1 MQLDFLGVK
10 TMNIIVQILN
20 KIAFIGLKQNLSLIL
35 SIFIHGVGISII
47 GISSVDI
54 PDYQTNVLDVD
65 FVSVQTQKRI
75 ISNPKKKFV
84 TPRMDILKTTDLYRP
99 NKHIQPSTVTN
110 FIYKRDQII
119 LGSTSMNKLQTC
131 DIDNRFSSKHIP
143 IQQREV
149 VVPKRLSST
158 RFSFYRPEKQT
169 KVDISEFDHY
179 ELTPLPLN
187 IPDISEPTQNAS
199 FLKKVDPQYPE
210 SARLTHQEGLVVLE
224 ATIGIDGKATD
235 IRVVKVI
242 NVNGLGCEESAIQA
256 LKASEFSPAMSGKVV
271 VTQRLRI
278 PYRFSLKI

>member
-1 MQLDFLGVK
+1 
-10 TMNIIVQILN
+10 MNIIVQILN
-20 KIAFIGLKQNLSLIL
+20 KITFIGLKQNLSLIL

-47 GISSVDI
+47 GISPVDT
-54 PDYQTNVLDVD
+54 PDDQTNVLNVD

-99 NKHIQPSTVTN
+99 NKYIQPSTVTN
-110 FIYKRDQII
+110 VIYKKDQII

-143 IQQREV
+143 IQQRV
-149 VVPKRLSST
+149 IVPKRLSST
-158 RFSFYRPEKQT
+158 RFSFNRPEKQT
-169 KVDISEFDHY
+169 KVDISESDDY
-179 ELTPLPLN
+179 VLTPLPLN

-199 FLKKVDPQYPE
+199 FLKRVDPQYPE

-235 IRVVKVI
+235 IRVVRVI

-256 LKASEFSPAMSGKVV
+256 LKASEFTPAMSGKVV

-278 PYRFSLKI
+278 PYRFSLKS